1 MSTDQMKQ
9 VSSSV
14 LQLLASFCNRV
25 LIECGKNDDFAPSAS
40 ILNVAFKI
48 FQQNVDSSGKVVLIY
63 LYEGLKAQGLWQST
77 RFWNAAIF
85 IALQEERYSRQV
97 IPNAQETQENV
108 DVEAEFQDSIA
119 YNQLSKFAWRMYS
132 LGLSKDAC
140 LDFLRKQVE
149 EASLS
154 KGELSLIV
162 FIGYFY

>member
-1 MSTDQMKQ
+1 MKQ

-25 LIECGKNDDFAPSAS
+25 LTECGKNDDFAPSAS

-63 LYEGLKAQGLWQST
+63 LYEGLKNQGLWQST

-97 IPNAQETQENV
+97 IPKYNIFYISAQETQENV
-108 DVEAEFQDSIA
+108 DAEAEFQDNIA
-119 YNQLSKFAWRMYS
+119 YNQLRFHDHLKN
-132 LGLSKDAC
+132 L
-140 LDFLRKQVE
+140 
-149 EASLS
+149 
-154 KGELSLIV
+154 
-162 FIGYFY
+162 